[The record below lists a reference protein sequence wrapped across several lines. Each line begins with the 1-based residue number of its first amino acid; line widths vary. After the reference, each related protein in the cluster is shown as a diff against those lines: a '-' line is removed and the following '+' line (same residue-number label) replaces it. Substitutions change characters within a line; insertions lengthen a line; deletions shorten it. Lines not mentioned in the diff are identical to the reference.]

1 MELQFN
7 NSMITFTNDRFLDVE
22 LILEEET
29 GLKIP
34 VSSIIQK
41 EFFLI
46 PEPFIIQA
54 ANSGT
59 ASVMRQCY
67 LEDGSISSE
76 LLEIEVY
83 NFDSQS
89 GEYYLDSS
97 VLNAGD
103 ILYKLDGQETY
114 TVSKR
119 ATLIGVY
126 NMNKGYA
133 DFKQINVLYQNE
145 EYAIVKSNT
154 KYGLNVYDYIVLN
167 ADTVKDDQFIQ

>member
-1 MELQFN
+1 MGST
-7 NSMITFTNDRFLDVE
+7 NST
-22 LILEEET
+22 
-29 GLKIP
+29 
-34 VSSIIQK
+34 S
-41 EFFLI
+41 EF
-46 PEPFIIQA
+46 
-54 ANSGT
+54 
-59 ASVMRQCY
+59 
-67 LEDGSISSE
+67 
-76 LLEIEVY
+76 LEIEVY

-103 ILYKLDGQETY
+103 ILYKLDGKETY